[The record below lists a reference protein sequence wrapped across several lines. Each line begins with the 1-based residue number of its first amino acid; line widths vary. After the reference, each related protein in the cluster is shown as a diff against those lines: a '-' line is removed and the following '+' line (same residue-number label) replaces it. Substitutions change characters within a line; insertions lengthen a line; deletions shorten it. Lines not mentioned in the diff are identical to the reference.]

1 MIRTKIS
8 KKTFV
13 YPMLSSK
20 RLSISLMNTGRG
32 SKKMIHKTITSVG
45 KLMGLLMKINNLL
58 MKLEIVKKVLD
69 YLLIKFLSLVA
80 S

>member
-1 MIRTKIS
+1 
-8 KKTFV
+8 
-13 YPMLSSK
+13 
-20 RLSISLMNTGRG
+20 
-32 SKKMIHKTITSVG
+32 MIHKTITSVG